1 MKFRYLAF
9 VVLMGLMSS
18 VALAVENEAYRNV
31 LVGDFEGAGVKGQLS
46 WERRSD
52 GLNITYFSPSLR
64 RRFHYFVPNFDE
76 CSSMAIYAIPRTW
89 QVAIDG
95 SCSSRG
101 GQIYTNVFQWKAEV
115 SNWCLVREVTG
126 ERADDPSGQPAIANS
141 VSHEVGCI
149 LLGQPTP

>member
-9 VVLMGLMSS
+9 VVLMGLMSL
-18 VALAVENEAYRNV
+18 VACAEENEAYRNV

-52 GLNITYFSPSLR
+52 GLDIIYFSPSLR
-64 RRFHYFVPNFDE
+64 RKFNYFVPKFDE
-76 CSSMAIYAIPRTW
+76 CSSMVIYEIPRTR

-101 GQIYTNVFQWKAEV
+101 GQIYTNIFQWKTEV
-115 SNWCLVREVTG
+115 SNWCLVREITG
-126 ERADDPSGQPAIANS
+126 ERANDPSGRPAIANS
-141 VSHEVGCI
+141 VSHKVGCI